1 MTKYGTL
8 STTSRGRTGTTAVVN
23 KSDDLS
29 QPRYENLATAAGTK
43 ISTVMRNVLTDGKD
57 VVITQP
63 DPKRQED
70 RARVMRI
77 LGNAGNNL
85 NQIAR
90 HLNILSKQGDLRY
103 SEVVHYLYLL
113 ENIEAQFN
121 VTLQIYNHADPG

>member
-1 MTKYGTL
+1 MENL
-8 STTSRGRTGTTAVVN
+8 SKPYALRLPIEVAE
-23 KSDDLS
+23 
-29 QPRYENLATAAGTK
+29 RYEKIAAAAGTK

-103 SEVVHYLYLL
+103 SEAVHYLYLL
-113 ENIEAQFN
+113 ENIEARFN
-121 VTLQIYNHADPG
+121 VTMQIYNHADPD

>member
-1 MTKYGTL
+1 MENL
-8 STTSRGRTGTTAVVN
+8 SKPYALRLPIEVAE
-23 KSDDLS
+23 
-29 QPRYENLATAAGTK
+29 RYENLATAAGTK

-121 VTLQIYNHADPG
+121 VTMQIYNHADPD

>member
-1 MTKYGTL
+1 MLIGLRGGILEVMGNL
-8 STTSRGRTGTTAVVN
+8 SKPYRLRLPEDVAE
-23 KSDDLS
+23 
-29 QPRYENLATAAGTK
+29 RYEHIAKTADMTISAVLRKVLAEDK
-43 ISTVMRNVLTDGKD
+43 EI
-57 VVITQP
+57 VITQP

-103 SEVVHYLYLL
+103 SEAVHYLYLL

>member
-1 MTKYGTL
+1 MRRTTEVMENL
-8 STTSRGRTGTTAVVN
+8 SKPYALRLPIEVAE
-23 KSDDLS
+23 
-29 QPRYENLATAAGTK
+29 RYENIAASAGTK
-43 ISTVMRNVLTDGKD
+43 ISTVMRNVLTNGKD

-63 DPKRQED
+63 DPKRQGD

-103 SEVVHYLYLL
+103 SEAVHYLYLL